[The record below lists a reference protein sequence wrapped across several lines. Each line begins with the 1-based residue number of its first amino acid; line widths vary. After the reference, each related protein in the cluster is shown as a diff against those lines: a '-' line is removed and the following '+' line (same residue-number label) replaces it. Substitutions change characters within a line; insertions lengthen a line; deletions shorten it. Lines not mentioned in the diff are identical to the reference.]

1 MDSIMEHNNQ
11 VFGHY
16 FNKIN
21 DLILKTKQN
30 VAKNINYEMVE
41 LYFEIG
47 STINEL
53 IENYNL
59 EASQNKIL
67 KLFSEK
73 LTQEFGQGFSVS
85 NLKKMKKF
93 YLTYE
98 DGSTLWNQLSWS
110 HNRLIMN
117 IDNEAKRTFYLEETI
132 KSNWSV
138 RQLERQINSF
148 YYERLLSTS
157 KEHKEEV
164 KNEINLLEK
173 KEKVQDFI
181 KDPYVLEFLD
191 IKDRRFLE
199 KDLES
204 NLLEHISEFLL
215 ELGRGFSFVARQKR
229 IDVDGDNFYIDLVFY
244 NFVLKCFVLI
254 DLKLDKLTHQ
264 DIGQMDFYVR
274 YYDNEIKAED
284 DNPTIGIILCS
295 DKKDTIVKYSVL
307 NDNKN
312 LFASK
317 YQLYLPTEEELARE
331 IQKQKEEFED
341 KE

>member
-1 MDSIMEHNNQ
+1 MEHNNQ
-11 VFGHY
+11 VFGNY
-16 FNKIN
+16 YNKIN

>member
-1 MDSIMEHNNQ
+1 MDSIMEQNNQ
-11 VFGHY
+11 IFGNY
-16 FNKIN
+16 YNKIN

-47 STINEL
+47 STINGL

-98 DGSTLWNQLSWS
+98 AGSTLWNQLSWS
-110 HNRLIMN
+110 HNHLIMN

>member
-1 MDSIMEHNNQ
+1 MDSIMEQNNQ
-11 VFGHY
+11 VFGNY
-16 FNKIN
+16 YNKIN

-98 DGSTLWNQLSWS
+98 AGSTLWNQLSWS

-181 KDPYVLEFLD
+181 RK
-191 IKDRRFLE
+191 RF
-199 KDLES
+199 
-204 NLLEHISEFLL
+204 
-215 ELGRGFSFVARQKR
+215 GV
-229 IDVDGDNFYIDLVFY
+229 
-244 NFVLKCFVLI
+244 
-254 DLKLDKLTHQ
+254 
-264 DIGQMDFYVR
+264 
-274 YYDNEIKAED
+274 
-284 DNPTIGIILCS
+284 
-295 DKKDTIVKYSVL
+295 
-307 NDNKN
+307 
-312 LFASK
+312 
-317 YQLYLPTEEELARE
+317 
-331 IQKQKEEFED
+331 
-341 KE
+341 

>member
-1 MDSIMEHNNQ
+1 MDSIMEQNNQ
-11 VFGHY
+11 IFGNY
-16 FNKIN
+16 YNKIN

-98 DGSTLWNQLSWS
+98 AGSTLWNQLSWS
-110 HNRLIMN
+110 HNHLIMN